1 MLKATS
7 IVTQLKFMLGN
18 QERILIHKTQH
29 YIKKNLNIQILGVF
43 SNKKKR
49 QQNIPTGIIIKT

>member
-29 YIKKNLNIQILGVF
+29 YIKKTLIYKFLEF
-43 SNKKKR
+43 SLTKKNDNKIYL
-49 QQNIPTGIIIKT
+49 QVL